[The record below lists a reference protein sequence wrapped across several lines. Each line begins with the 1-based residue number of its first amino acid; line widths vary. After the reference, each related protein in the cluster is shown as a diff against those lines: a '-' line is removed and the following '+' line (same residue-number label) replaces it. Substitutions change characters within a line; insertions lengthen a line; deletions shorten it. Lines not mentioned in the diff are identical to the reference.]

1 VAKSGILKAI
11 KMKYQIIMRQYL
23 RVLSLIF
30 YIIFAD
36 CLLFAQQPLQYWD
49 NPDVMLQDQASILF
63 EQAHKVLESNP
74 PSKSAN
80 DERKLALFALDALL
94 HDTRLDNGAAF
105 FAYTERMAQTIAEEL
120 SKEKPAGNKVRFFRF
135 YNHGFIVQTP
145 SVTVAIDIIRGGG
158 HKEGRHFISDS
169 LMQLIV
175 EQCDILFISHEH
187 GDHADETVAR
197 MFCNQGKDVIVPTK
211 LWENLNSHIR
221 HLRGTDMIKETIRI
235 SSKNVSLPVYVFPGH
250 QREVPN
256 NVYAIT
262 TPEGITVMHTGDQSN
277 DGDMKWISNIG
288 DKVKIDVLL
297 AHCWMMPM
305 EKSVAGIRPAL
316 IITGHE
322 KEMGHSIDH
331 RESYWLT
338 FRRMKNIKVPYVVM
352 AWGEKL
358 VWENGDP
365 YSF

>member
-1 VAKSGILKAI
+1 MITK
-11 KMKYQIIMRQYL
+11 QYL

-36 CLLFAQQPLQYWD
+36 CLLLAQQPLEYWD
-49 NPDVMLQDQASILF
+49 NPNEMLQDQAAILF
-63 EQAHKVLESNP
+63 EHTHKVLERNP
-74 PSKSAN
+74 PSTSAN

-105 FAYTERMAQTIAEEL
+105 FTYTERMAQTVAEEL
-120 SKEKPAGNKVRFFRF
+120 AKGKPVGNKVRFFRF

-158 HKEGRHFISDS
+158 HNEEKHFISDS
-169 LMQLIV
+169 LMQLIIK
-175 EQCDILFISHEH
+175 QCDILFVTHVH
-187 GDHADETVAR
+187 GDHADEAVAK
-197 MFCNQGKDVIVPTK
+197 MFCEQGKDVIVPIK
-211 LWENLNSHIR
+211 FWQNSDSHIR
-221 HLRGTDMIKETIRI
+221 PLRGADMLKETIRI
-235 SSKNVSLPVYVFPGH
+235 SGKNVSLPVYIFPGH
-250 QREVPN
+250 QRDVPN

-277 DGDMKWISNIG
+277 HDDMKWIANVG
-288 DKVKIDVLL
+288 DKVKVDVLL

-305 EKSVAGIRPAL
+305 EESVAGIRPAL

-322 KEMGHSIDH
+322 NEMGHSIDH
-331 RESYWLT
+331 REPYWLT
-338 FRRMKNIKVPYVVM
+338 FRRLENVKVPYVIM

-358 VWENGDP
+358 MWSNGELH
-365 YSF
+365 